1 MFSGATRPVV
11 TPSAMNTRGRW
22 SAACIQVVT
31 TLARTGPMRP
41 WRRWSAKPVQAASSH
56 QLMSANAMTAPR
68 TALRAMDGSDDQRDH
83 RRGAGEDERHGERR
97 SGQGDEG
104 DDVPARAD
112 AEPEHAAAE
121 LADAGCGRRRGPW

>member
-1 MFSGATRPVV
+1 
-11 TPSAMNTRGRW
+11 MNTSGRW

-56 QLMSANAMTAPR
+56 QLMSAKATTAPMTA
-68 TALRAMDGSDDQRDH
+68 LMAMDGSEARATT
-83 RRGAGEDERHGERR
+83 GAGTGEDEGRGEGRT
-97 SGQGDEG
+97 GEGDEG
-104 DDVPARAD
+104 DEVPARAD
-112 AEPEHAAAE
+112 PEPEHPAAQ